1 MDEDEKAVL
10 DEEDFIEEDE
20 VEEPD
25 VEEEEVEAS
34 DDADDTEAEAEAE
47 DDDEVVVFI
56 NGVSPD
62 PEDEEEARAPTWVRD
77 LRKQYR
83 EEKKRV
89 KELEQRIEHL
99 SQGQQ
104 PARQPLG
111 EKPTLEAADY
121 DTERYERELAA
132 WYERKREN
140 DDQLASIQAERAAS
154 QQAWEAQLGSYQ
166 TAKSNLRVRDFDRAE
181 EVVQDML
188 NVMQQGLIV
197 QGAEDPALL
206 VYAIGKNPVK
216 AKELS
221 SITDPVKFAF
231 AVARLEKELKVT
243 KRKAVSQPE
252 KKISGNGRPS
262 GSVDNTLDR
271 LRAEAERTGDY
282 TKVTQ
287 YKRQMRQSA

>member
-1 MDEDEKAVL
+1 MDEEEKAVL

-20 VEEPD
+20 VKEPD

-34 DDADDTEAEAEAE
+34 DYTDNTEAEAE
-47 DDDEVVVFI
+47 DDDEVVVSI
-56 NGVSPD
+56 NGVSPN
-62 PEDEEEARAPTWVRD
+62 PEDEEETHAPTWVRD

-140 DDQLASIQAERAAS
+140 DDQLAAVQAERAAS
-154 QQAWEAQLGSYQ
+154 QRAWEQQLGSYQ
-166 TAKSNLRVRDFDRAE
+166 TAKSDLRVRDFDRAE
-181 EVVQDML
+181 EIVQDTL
-188 NVMQQGLIV
+188 SVMQQGLIV

-221 SITDPVKFAF
+221 SITDPVKFVF
-231 AVARLEKELKVT
+231 AVARLEKDLKVT
-243 KRKAVSQPE
+243 KRKAASQPE

>member
-1 MDEDEKAVL
+1 MDEEEKAVL

-20 VEEPD
+20 VKEPD

-34 DDADDTEAEAEAE
+34 DDTDDTEAEAE
-47 DDDEVVVFI
+47 DDDEVVVSI
-56 NGVSPD
+56 NGVSPN
-62 PEDEEEARAPTWVRD
+62 PEDEEETHAPTWVRD

-140 DDQLASIQAERAAS
+140 DDQLAAVQAERAAS
-154 QQAWEAQLGSYQ
+154 QRAWEQQLGSYQ
-166 TAKSNLRVRDFDRAE
+166 TAKSDLRVRDFDRAE
-181 EVVQDML
+181 EIVQDTL
-188 NVMQQGLIV
+188 SVMQQGLIV

-221 SITDPVKFAF
+221 SITDPVKFVF
-231 AVARLEKELKVT
+231 AVARLEKDLKVT
-243 KRKAVSQPE
+243 KRKAASQPE

>member
-1 MDEDEKAVL
+1 MDEEEKAVL

-20 VEEPD
+20 GEEPD
-25 VEEEEVEAS
+25 VEEEEVDAS
-34 DDADDTEAEAEAE
+34 DDTDDTEAEAE
-47 DDDEVVVFI
+47 DDDEVVVSI

-62 PEDEEEARAPTWVRD
+62 PEDEEETRAPTWVRD

-140 DDQLASIQAERAAS
+140 DDRLAAVEAERAAS
-154 QQAWEAQLGSYQ
+154 QRAWEQQLGSYQ

-181 EVVQDML
+181 EIVQDTL
-188 NVMQQGLIV
+188 SVMQQGLIV

-231 AVARLEKELKVT
+231 AVARLEKDLKVT
-243 KRKAVSQPE
+243 KRKAASQPE

>member
-1 MDEDEKAVL
+1 MEEEEKAVL

-34 DDADDTEAEAEAE
+34 DDTDDAEAEAE
-47 DDDEVVVFI
+47 DDDEVVVSI

-62 PEDEEEARAPTWVRD
+62 PEDEEETRAPAWVRD

-140 DDQLASIQAERAAS
+140 DDQLAAVEAERAAS
-154 QQAWEAQLGSYQ
+154 QRAWEQQLGNYQ

-181 EVVQDML
+181 EIVQDTL
-188 NVMQQGLIV
+188 SVMQQGLIV

-231 AVARLEKELKVT
+231 AVARLEKDLKVT
-243 KRKAVSQPE
+243 KRKAASQPE

>member
-1 MDEDEKAVL
+1 MDEEEKAVL

-25 VEEEEVEAS
+25 VEEKEVEAS
-34 DDADDTEAEAEAE
+34 DDTDDTEAEAE
-47 DDDEVVVFI
+47 DDDEVVVSI

-62 PEDEEEARAPTWVRD
+62 PEDEEETRAPTWVRD

-140 DDQLASIQAERAAS
+140 DDQLAAVEAERAAS
-154 QQAWEAQLGSYQ
+154 QRAWEQQLGSYQ

-181 EVVQDML
+181 EIVQDTL
-188 NVMQQGLIV
+188 SVMQQGLIV

-231 AVARLEKELKVT
+231 AVARLEKDLKVT
-243 KRKAVSQPE
+243 KRKAASQPE

>member
-1 MDEDEKAVL
+1 MDEEEKAVL

-25 VEEEEVEAS
+25 VEEEEVDAS
-34 DDADDTEAEAEAE
+34 DDTDDTEAEAE
-47 DDDEVVVFI
+47 DDDEVVVSI

-62 PEDEEEARAPTWVRD
+62 PEDEEETRAPTWVRD

-140 DDQLASIQAERAAS
+140 DGRLAAVQAERAAS
-154 QQAWEAQLGSYQ
+154 QRAWEQQLGSYQ

-181 EVVQDML
+181 EIVQDTL
-188 NVMQQGLIV
+188 SVMQQGLIV

-231 AVARLEKELKVT
+231 AVARLEKDLKVT
-243 KRKAVSQPE
+243 KRKAASQPE

>member
-1 MDEDEKAVL
+1 MDEEEKAVL

-34 DDADDTEAEAEAE
+34 DDTDDAEAEAE
-47 DDDEVVVFI
+47 DDDEVVVSI

-62 PEDEEEARAPTWVRD
+62 PEDEEETRAPTWVRD

-132 WYERKREN
+132 WYEKKREN
-140 DDQLASIQAERAAS
+140 DDRLAAVQAERAAS
-154 QQAWEAQLGSYQ
+154 QRAWEQQLGSYQ

-181 EVVQDML
+181 EIVQDTL
-188 NVMQQGLIV
+188 SVMQQGLIV

-231 AVARLEKELKVT
+231 AVARLEKDLKVT
-243 KRKAVSQPE
+243 KRKAASQPE

>member
-1 MDEDEKAVL
+1 MDEEEKAVL

-25 VEEEEVEAS
+25 VEEEEVDAS
-34 DDADDTEAEAEAE
+34 DDTDDTEAEAE
-47 DDDEVVVFI
+47 DDDEVVVSI
-56 NGVSPD
+56 NGVAPD
-62 PEDEEEARAPTWVRD
+62 PEDEEETRAPTWVRD

-140 DDQLASIQAERAAS
+140 DDQLAAVEAERAAS
-154 QQAWEAQLGSYQ
+154 QRAWEQQLGSYQ

-181 EVVQDML
+181 EIVQDTL
-188 NVMQQGLIV
+188 SVMQQGLIV

-231 AVARLEKELKVT
+231 AVARLEKDLKVT
-243 KRKAVSQPE
+243 KRKAASQPE